1 MIKSILK
8 IFIPNFYCVVTNKR
22 SNSYTMGCPPVL
34 GNNQRALASGLP
46 YVGLHVKNHGMTIRS
61 YGVLQNKIVRAKV
74 GKGGINKTYRTEF
87 CCLGHAPGVGLGG
100 AWGIFFRTW
109 SSGISN

>member
-1 MIKSILK
+1 
-8 IFIPNFYCVVTNKR
+8 
-22 SNSYTMGCPPVL
+22 MGCPPVR

-61 YGVLQNKIVRAKV
+61 YGVLQNKIFRAKV

-87 CCLGHAPGVGLGG
+87 CSLGHAPGVGLGG
-100 AWGIFFRTW
+100 AWGIFFFEHGHLAYQIEWGGEKNRIHVKC
-109 SSGISN
+109 SP